1 VVEFQQAG
9 GSAHVRHVDVSW
21 SEIVDCPRPGVE
33 NEDHVHTETVV
44 VEAETGGGVGD
55 AEQEVIEADF

>member
-1 VVEFQQAG
+1 
-9 GSAHVRHVDVSW
+9 VSW

-44 VEAETGGGVGD
+44 VEAETGGGVSD